1 LNKLLLLEDDP
12 SLSKTLIKYLTR
24 HGYELDWAKNG
35 EEAIDL
41 SYDNKY
47 DLYLLDINVPLLNGI
62 DLLKALRDADDHTP
76 AIIISALRDASSV
89 TKGFIAGADD
99 YMKKPFDPEELLI
112 RIRAKT
118 FTLQKAL
125 QFKDFEINMTKEE
138 ISYKAEPISLGRVQ
152 KSILLSLIKSYPDPV
167 NKDELLSL
175 LDKPS
180 DLTLRVHISKLKKKF
195 DLQIKSIRGVG
206 YQII

>member
-1 LNKLLLLEDDP
+1 MSKLLLLEDDP
-12 SLSKTLIKYLTR
+12 SLSKTLIKYLSS
-24 HGYELDWAKNG
+24 HGHELDWAKNG

-41 SYDNKY
+41 SYDNRY

-76 AIIISALRDASSV
+76 AIIISALSDVTSV
-89 TKGFIAGADD
+89 TQSFIAGADD

-118 FTLQKAL
+118 STLQKAL
-125 QFKDFEINMTKEE
+125 QFKNFEIDMTKEE
-138 ISYKAEPISLGRVQ
+138 ISYNGSPISLGKVQ
-152 KSILLSLIKSYPDPV
+152 KSILLSLIKHHPDPV
-167 NKDELLSL
+167 NKDDLMSL

-195 DLQIKSIRGVG
+195 DLQINNVRGVG

>member
-1 LNKLLLLEDDP
+1 MSKLLLLEDDP
-12 SLSKTLIKYLTR
+12 SLSKTLIKYLSS
-24 HGYELDWAKNG
+24 HGHELDWAKNG

-41 SYDNKY
+41 SYDNRY

-76 AIIISALRDASSV
+76 AIIISALRDVTSV
-89 TKGFIAGADD
+89 TQSFIAGADD

-118 FTLQKAL
+118 STLQKAL
-125 QFKDFEINMTKEE
+125 QFKNFEIDMTKEE
-138 ISYKAEPISLGRVQ
+138 ISYNGSSISLGKVQ
-152 KSILLSLIKSYPDPV
+152 KSILLSLIKHHPDPV
-167 NKDELLSL
+167 NKDDLMSL

-195 DLQIKSIRGVG
+195 DLQINNVRGVG

>member
-1 LNKLLLLEDDP
+1 MNKLLLLEDDP
-12 SLSKTLIKYLTR
+12 SLSKILIKYLSK

-118 FTLQKAL
+118 STLQKAL

-138 ISYKAEPISLGRVQ
+138 ISYKAKPISLGRVQ
-152 KSILLSLIKSYPDPV
+152 KSILLSLIKSHPDPV
-167 NKDELLSL
+167 NKDDLMSL

>member
-12 SLSKTLIKYLTR
+12 SLSKILIKYLSK
-24 HGYELDWAKNG
+24 HGYDLDWAKNG

-89 TKGFIAGADD
+89 TKGFIAGVDD

-118 FTLQKAL
+118 STLQKAL
-125 QFKDFEINMTKEE
+125 QFKDFEIDMTKEE

-152 KSILLSLIKSYPDPV
+152 KNILLSLIKSHPDPV